1 MKIEYNGFITDE
13 LDTTSSDIEI
23 LQTFLERTMVFDS
36 EGDAENLIIQFPN
49 LTFDDLIITRTQF
62 EVNVISKRYLAE
74 TDWYVSRYSE
84 TGVPVPADIL
94 LKRQEAREAITG
106 EVL

>member
-1 MKIEYNGFITDE
+1 MKIEYNGFIVNE
-13 LDTTSSDIEI
+13 LDTASSDAEI
-23 LQTFLERTMVFDS
+23 LQNFLERTMVFDTTV
-36 EGDAENLIIQFPN
+36 DTENLIIQFPS
-49 LTFDDLIITRTQF
+49 LTFEDLIITRTQF

-94 LKRQEAREAITG
+94 LKRQEARDAITG
-106 EVL
+106 ETI

>member
-1 MKIEYNGFITDE
+1 MKIEYNGFIVNE
-13 LDTTSSDIEI
+13 LDTASSDAEI
-23 LQTFLERTMVFDS
+23 LQNFLERTMVFDTTV
-36 EGDAENLIIQFPN
+36 DTENLIIQFPS
-49 LTFDDLIITRTQF
+49 LTFEDLIITRTQF

-94 LKRQEAREAITG
+94 LKRQEARDAIIG
-106 EVL
+106 ETI

>member
-1 MKIEYNGFITDE
+1 MKIEYNGFIVNE
-13 LDTTSSDIEI
+13 LDTASSDAEI
-23 LQTFLERTMVFDS
+23 LQNFLERTMVFDTTV
-36 EGDAENLIIQFPN
+36 DTENLIIQFPS
-49 LTFDDLIITRTQF
+49 LTFEDLIITRTQF

-94 LKRQEAREAITG
+94 LKRQEARDAITG
-106 EVL
+106 ET